1 MRRTFISVLSAIVCF
16 FMNMPTASAMVLK
29 DVDAQP
35 GVPRTGVV
43 IVAVTSYIGDWE
55 TEKLGPTSM
64 VDDAYAKRLAEQL
77 MAKPGVHYVALL
89 TGSEATA
96 SGMTTVL
103 QKAADEKLDF
113 LVFSYRGFGLG
124 ADAHASC
131 FVTADWDHQ
140 NPFATCLLAKKVA
153 PLVTAAAPR
162 RLVLLDASTPS
173 PDITVA
179 VKPTRSAPPRTTG
192 RCKATRTRRSCRPEK
207 TERYTVCNSFTP
219 MFAAVVNQGRPE
231 AALTFGDLTGGIA
244 AIASTPPGGKLPQ
257 GVSACT
263 PPIVPSVDAT
273 WFSDVVLI
281 PAVDVPKAPD
291 PTVVMHTVPPL
302 PTEPLKAPKAK
313 PLSTPTVASLVTT
326 GGVCGSGRR
335 KPRVRR
341 RAAGGVQRR
350 GLGCRALPQWR
361 CRPHCRRER
370 RAAHVRLHCGNGPH
384 LRRRWCRRVRPH
396 VVLRKVKS

>member
-1 MRRTFISVLSAIVCF
+1 MRRAFISVLSAIVCF
-16 FMNMPTASAMVLK
+16 LVNMPTASAMVLK

-96 SGMTTVL
+96 SGMTTAL

-162 RLVLLDASTPS
+162 RLVLLDASSPS

-179 VKPTRSAPPRTTG
+179 VKADTFGPTADDWPVQGDPNTAIMSAG
-192 RCKATRTRRSCRPEK
+192 K

-257 GVSACT
+257 SVSACT

-326 GGVCGSGRR
+326 GVCAAVGVGSLAYGEGRLAEYNDADWAAEHYPSGDADR
-335 KPRVRR
+335 I
-341 RAAGGVQRR
+341 AAGNAELPTYGYIAAT
-350 GLGCRALPQWR
+350 GLTCAVGG
-361 CRPHCRRER
+361 
-370 RAAHVRLHCGNGPH
+370 AAASGLTWYFG
-384 LRRRWCRRVRPH
+384 
-396 VVLRKVKS
+396 K